1 MCPSPISQL
10 AQHGRLRRL
19 LGGVGS
25 TIGLTQQ
32 AAHPPV
38 AAVALLADGGD
49 AALCGARD
57 SAALLLHADG
67 VLQLWELRTADGR
80 PGGAALLAQH
90 PSDAQHTPDR
100 TPLPT
105 AGASLLAVTQW
116 VGASG
121 EPLAA
126 VAAPGFPSADAL
138 RLFWRRGTH
147 AAAPFVPDEIDAPA
161 ALSSLRGAALE
172 HLALVPDASGGVT
185 LWAAY
190 RAADARLRLWRRDLG
205 APAAGAAAG
214 GAWEAV
220 GFDDEEEALR
230 AEEEAALASPDDLP
244 AVRPYVLS
252 RLLRPA
258 ASRRATSTEP
268 SPSWVARP
276 PARPAPRAS
285 AAARRRRRR
294 RRSGGCSRRSA
305 ERARRSVCRTG
316 GGSDAGSAGGV
327 GGRERLGL
335 ELLRLCSARKTE
347 ASELLALHPTAM
359 TGAAPLALL
368 TRARL
373 SVLAPALPPLGGGAG
388 CPRRRA
394 RAPRRPRRGGGD
406 DARWRR
412 RGGGR
417 RAAPLTAA
425 AWRAA
430 SAPAISQPRSCA
442 PSRGRRGAAARRS
455 RRPPPRARNAV
466 TLLAA
471 AAARRRPPMVR
482 SPPRRRRR
490 ARGGRGG
497 GGGRRRRGVR
507 VGGAGAL
514 AGGGGGARR
523 PTAAPSAAASSSASR
538 RVRAAHRRASGPP
551 STVRR
556 WAPPSCRLR
565 VICSDGSPSR
575 LRHRGSPPLETKR
588 RRRGAA
594 HSRRH

>member
-1 MCPSPISQL
+1 MLSRPGCPSPISQL

-38 AAVALLADGGD
+38 AAVALLAAAGD
-49 AALCGARD
+49 AAALCGARD

-67 VLQLWELRTADGR
+67 VLQLWELRAADGR

-147 AAAPFVPDEIDAPA
+147 AAAPFVPDEIEAPA

-214 GAWEAV
+214 GAA
-220 GFDDEEEALR
+220 GGGGSDDEEEALGVVDG
-230 AEEEAALASPDDLP
+230 AALASPTTFP
-244 AVRPYVLS
+244 PSARTCS
-252 RLLRPA
+252 RASSALA
-258 ASRRATSTEP
+258 ASRRAISTAP

-294 RRSGGCSRRSA
+294 RRRVWRMQSTLASA
-305 ERARRSVCRTG
+305 S
-316 GGSDAGSAGGV
+316 S
-327 GGRERLGL
+327 
-335 ELLRLCSARKTE
+335 
-347 ASELLALHPTAM
+347 
-359 TGAAPLALL
+359 
-368 TRARL
+368 
-373 SVLAPALPPLGGGAG
+373 PLGM
-388 CPRRRA
+388 PH
-394 RAPRRPRRGGGD
+394 
-406 DARWRR
+406 WRR
-412 RGGGR
+412 
-417 RAAPLTAA
+417 L
-425 AWRAA
+425 
-430 SAPAISQPRSCA
+430 
-442 PSRGRRGAAARRS
+442 
-455 RRPPPRARNAV
+455 
-466 TLLAA
+466 
-471 AAARRRPPMVR
+471 
-482 SPPRRRRR
+482 
-490 ARGGRGG
+490 
-497 GGGRRRRGVR
+497 
-507 VGGAGAL
+507 
-514 AGGGGGARR
+514 
-523 PTAAPSAAASSSASR
+523 
-538 RVRAAHRRASGPP
+538 
-551 STVRR
+551 
-556 WAPPSCRLR
+556 
-565 VICSDGSPSR
+565 
-575 LRHRGSPPLETKR
+575 
-588 RRRGAA
+588 
-594 HSRRH
+594 